1 MDFRNDRRQFA
12 GEAIGF
18 GLRGGDGPA
27 GPAALSI
34 ARFTRKRRHLRHG
47 LAERLI
53 DGLLL
58 LLRSPR
64 TQTREKVCLAEWL
77 LQDSRGLSRC
87 QWNNL
92 ITRGNDNA
100 DASIM

>member
-34 ARFTRKRRHLRHG
+34 ARLPGSAGISAT
-47 LAERLI
+47 
-53 DGLLL
+53 
-58 LLRSPR
+58 
-64 TQTREKVCLAEWL
+64 
-77 LQDSRGLSRC
+77 
-87 QWNNL
+87 
-92 ITRGNDNA
+92 
-100 DASIM
+100 ASQSA